1 MEKKARQAAILK
13 VISENEVET
22 QNDLQRLLKRE
33 GIDVGQ
39 ATLSRD
45 IRELAIVKHTNE
57 NEVKCYYSGLKA
69 AEVGYNSIF
78 AQSVLSMD
86 HAQNIVVLKCRSG
99 LANAAG
105 AVVDERNF
113 PTVMGSIAGDD
124 TVFILTKTENHA
136 VQLMTDLK
144 RLMKKSDYK

>member
-1 MEKKARQAAILK
+1 MGVSMDKKTRQAAILK

-22 QNDLQRLLKRE
+22 QNELQRLLSLK
-33 GIDVGQ
+33 GIKVGQ

-45 IRELAIVKHTNE
+45 IRELSLVKQPNADD
-57 NEVKCYYSGLKA
+57 VLCYYSGLKSA
-69 AEVGYNSIF
+69 DIEYNSIF
-78 AQSVLSMD
+78 AQSVISMD
-86 HAQNIVVLKCRSG
+86 HAQNIVVLKCRAG

-105 AVVDERNF
+105 AVIDSADF

-136 VQLMTDLK
+136 VQLIFDLK
-144 RLMKKSDYK
+144 RLMMK

>member
-1 MEKKARQAAILK
+1 MDKKARQSAILK

-33 GIDVGQ
+33 GINVGQ
-39 ATLSRD
+39 STLSRD
-45 IRELAIVKHTNE
+45 IRELAIVKRTNE
-57 NEVKCYYSGLKA
+57 NDVSCYYSGLSA

-78 AQSVLSMD
+78 AQSVISMD
-86 HAQNIVVLKCRSG
+86 NARNIVVLKCRAG
-99 LANAAG
+99 LANAAC
-105 AVVDERNF
+105 AVVDDRNF

-136 VQLMTDLK
+136 AQLISDLK
-144 RLMKKSDYK
+144 RLTFKE

>member
-1 MEKKARQAAILK
+1 MDKKARQAAILK

-22 QNDLQRLLKRE
+22 QSDLQWLLKSR
-33 GIDVGQ
+33 GINVGQ

-45 IRELAIVKHTNE
+45 IKELAIVKRTNE
-57 NEVKCYYSGLKA
+57 NDVRCYYSGLSA

-78 AQSVLSMD
+78 AQSVISMD
-86 HAQNIVVLKCRSG
+86 HAQNIVVLKCRAG

-105 AVVDERNF
+105 AVVDERAF
-113 PTVMGSIAGDD
+113 PTVIGSIAGDD

-144 RLMKKSDYK
+144 RLMKKSD

>member
-1 MEKKARQAAILK
+1 MDKKARQMAILR

-22 QNDLQRLLKRE
+22 QNDLQKLLEYE
-33 GIDVGQ
+33 GIIVGQ
-39 ATLSRD
+39 STLSRD
-45 IRELAIVKHTNE
+45 IRELAIVKRINE
-57 NEVKCYYSGLKA
+57 NDISCYYSGMSG

-78 AQSVLSMD
+78 AQSVISMD
-86 HAQNIVVLKCRSG
+86 HAQNIVVLKCRAG
-99 LANAAG
+99 LANAAC
-105 AVVDERNF
+105 AVVDDRNF

-144 RLMKKSDYK
+144 RLSLKE

>member
-1 MEKKARQAAILK
+1 MDKKTRQAAILK
-13 VISENEVET
+13 VIAENEVET
-22 QNDLQRLLKRE
+22 QDELQRLLKSE
-33 GIDVGQ
+33 GISVGQ

-45 IRELAIVKHTNE
+45 IKELAIVKRTNE
-57 NEVKCYYSGLKA
+57 NEVRCYYSGLSG

-86 HAQNIVVLKCRSG
+86 HAQNIVVLKCRAG

-105 AVVDERNF
+105 AVVDERAF
-113 PTVMGSIAGDD
+113 PTVIGSIAGDD

-144 RLMKKSDYK
+144 RLMKKSD